1 MNAPFPELSPEPE
14 VEIEFP
20 KIDTEPKIEIEEKL
34 AADAK
39 EYTEVERQVI
49 VHAKVAIG
57 NSVMGVR
64 IWASTFLIPH
74 GSDRKSK
81 LLNTENISIYPQWMT
96 VGFKPYHRFTLIF
109 EGLPKS
115 CTHFDLVEQIPES
128 GGFEAR
134 SIPRNH
140 SDIYEV
146 TF

>member
-1 MNAPFPELSPEPE
+1 MNHTFPEVTPERE
-14 VEIEFP
+14 VEIEIPEIETLP
-20 KIDTEPKIEIEEKL
+20 KIDIEEKL

-57 NSVMGVR
+57 NAIMGVR

-74 GSDRKSK
+74 GSGRKSK
-81 LLNTENISIYPQWMT
+81 LLNTENITIYPQWMT
-96 VGFKPYHRFTLIF
+96 VGFTPYHRFTLIF

-115 CTHFDLVEQIPES
+115 CTHFDLIEQIPES

-134 SIPRNH
+134 SIPRNAT
-140 SDIYEV
+140 DVYEV